1 MPKRAILVALLAAA
15 LALVAGCGD
24 SGTVTVTVTDATTTA
39 DTSSAGTVTAAP
51 AIEADLELRL
61 PPPKSIPSLR
71 PGTATVQPTAQ
82 KLVDSLY
89 STGDAAKPAAV
100 VRLDAAGYETGVLRD
115 QRGAN
120 PRRGL
125 TLFRSYVYRLRD
137 QAAAQHE
144 VDDSVDEVKRDST
157 ASSVDV
163 EVPDIPG
170 ARGLLLKTKS
180 PTIDAEVLYVTWVAG
195 RDVYGIQSFTR
206 AGSKLYRDE
215 TIDLAQ
221 TLYLAWK
228 EG

>member
-1 MPKRAILVALLAAA
+1 MSDDDAIRRQ
-15 LALVAGCGD
+15 D
-24 SGTVTVTVTDATTTA
+24 DQ
-39 DTSSAGTVTAAP
+39 
-51 AIEADLELRL
+51 EAEL
-61 PPPKSIPSLR
+61 
-71 PGTATVQPTAQ
+71 T
-82 KLVDSLY
+82 
-89 STGDAAKPAAV
+89 
-100 VRLDAAGYETGVLRD
+100 E
-115 QRGAN
+115 
-120 PRRGL
+120 
-125 TLFRSYVYRLRD
+125 LRD